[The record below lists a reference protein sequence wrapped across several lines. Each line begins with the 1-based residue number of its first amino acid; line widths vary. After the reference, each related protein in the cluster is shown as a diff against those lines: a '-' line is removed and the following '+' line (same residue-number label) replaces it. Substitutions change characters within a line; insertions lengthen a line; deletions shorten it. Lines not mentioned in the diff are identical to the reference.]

1 MHLVT
6 PNDRRRWRGFA
17 GYPHA
22 VTSEGQRPVA
32 PRNRPGL
39 TACSLCA
46 GETLGERDALPGG
59 QLTRLRRLAED
70 GAADLTLSE
79 CLDECERG
87 DVVVVRPTGA
97 ARRRGARPVW
107 FERLAG
113 DELTDELAG
122 WLRGGAAGAAPV
134 PDALRD
140 HVIDRAGEE

>member
-1 MHLVT
+1 M
-6 PNDRRRWRGFA
+6 
-17 GYPHA
+17 
-22 VTSEGQRPVA
+22 TSDGQQPA
-32 PRNRPGL
+32 TARNRPGL

-46 GETLGERDALPGG
+46 GETLGERDPLAGG

-70 GAADLTLSE
+70 GVANLTLSE

-97 ARRRGARPVW
+97 ARRRGERPVW

-122 WLRGGAAGAAPV
+122 WLRACAVGKAPV
-134 PDALRD
+134 PGALEA
-140 HVIDRAGEE
+140 HVIDRGGEA